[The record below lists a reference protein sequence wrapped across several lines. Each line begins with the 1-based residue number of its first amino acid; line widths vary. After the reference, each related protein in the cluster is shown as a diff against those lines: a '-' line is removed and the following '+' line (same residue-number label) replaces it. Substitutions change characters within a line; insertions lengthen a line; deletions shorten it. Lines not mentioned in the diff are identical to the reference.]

1 MTQHL
6 KSPRER
12 TLRERDSRE
21 FQRLMLLIATLVR
34 HPGVGYQT
42 LDPSENYH
50 SGKDH
55 NALTEV
61 QERVRELAAT
71 LALGWPAEYPSIATL
86 RKDITT
92 LRDYK
97 ILDRHVYRWGYY
109 LGTGVM
115 SPDELKIAFDALRSR
130 ALYQGDPRIR
140 QVYHQLDRRL
150 QGFTLGSRADFLYPV
165 WEQLDRSINYTDPEE
180 MMERGKYRQTL
191 YEKIDT
197 LEQAIVRGEVIEI
210 ARPIDPYQKKFTG
223 PFPIYPLQLIYRD
236 IGWYLLYET
245 YPDGCLA
252 IGRLNRFAGHCR
264 ILPEPSRSLEEQR
277 HSLNNAHKLIKN
289 GWGLNLGDLAAQKLE
304 LAAQLT
310 LITVKVR
317 FFHPVSY
324 FIREGEARHPR
335 QQLTNPQIDP
345 QTKILNS
352 IDYHIALPS
361 RSLEEFLWWVQR
373 YLEQAQILSPP
384 EMAEKHRRSA
394 QMLVDR
400 YSPPTDDNHSK
411 KFIPPET

>member
-1 MTQHL
+1 MTQHP

-97 ILDRHVYRWGYY
+97 ILDRHIYRWGYY

-130 ALYQGDPRIR
+130 PSIR
-140 QVYHQLDRRL
+140 VIRE
-150 QGFTLGSRADFLYPV
+150 SV
-165 WEQLDRSINYTDPEE
+165 RSITNSIAVFKGLHSAPEL
-180 MMERGKYRQTL
+180 TFS
-191 YEKIDT
+191 I
-197 LEQAIVRGEVIEI
+197 
-210 ARPIDPYQKKFTG
+210 
-223 PFPIYPLQLIYRD
+223 
-236 IGWYLLYET
+236 
-245 YPDGCLA
+245 
-252 IGRLNRFAGHCR
+252 
-264 ILPEPSRSLEEQR
+264 PSG
-277 HSLNNAHKLIKN
+277 N
-289 GWGLNLGDLAAQKLE
+289 
-304 LAAQLT
+304 
-310 LITVKVR
+310 
-317 FFHPVSY
+317 
-324 FIREGEARHPR
+324 
-335 QQLTNPQIDP
+335 
-345 QTKILNS
+345 NS
-352 IDYHIALPS
+352 ID
-361 RSLEEFLWWVQR
+361 RS
-373 YLEQAQILSPP
+373 
-384 EMAEKHRRSA
+384 
-394 QMLVDR
+394 
-400 YSPPTDDNHSK
+400 T
-411 KFIPPET
+411 IPIRKR